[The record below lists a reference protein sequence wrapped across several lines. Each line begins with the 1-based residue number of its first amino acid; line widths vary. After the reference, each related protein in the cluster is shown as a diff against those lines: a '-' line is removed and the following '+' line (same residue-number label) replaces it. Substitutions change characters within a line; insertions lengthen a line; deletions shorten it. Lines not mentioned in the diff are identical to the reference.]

1 MPPQSATP
9 QPATPQTAR
18 AINDRAALALFAA
31 RGALT
36 AGQLQEA
43 TGLARPTVTELLG
56 RLGSAGLIE
65 QIGEVGADRR
75 GPNARLYALA
85 GRRAC
90 VAGIDVRT
98 DIVYLTVTDLAGR
111 TVAERATP
119 IPPGTPTPAALDT
132 VTAVLAEAVRESQSG
147 PLCSVSIGM
156 PGLINPVTGRVRP
169 VAAEAGWHA
178 ELAQAVRDRTGLD
191 AAAVTLDN
199 EVNLA
204 GIAEHRVIGPQGID
218 SFGLLWLG
226 PAGVGASLILDGVLR
241 RGASGGAG
249 ELGFLAVP
257 GAGPQIGPTDC
268 TGGLYDL
275 VSPAAVARLAE
286 SHGLV
291 GAGRSSRASGPAAVA
306 AASRAESVT
315 AEPSSTEPS
324 SAEPSSAEPS
334 SAELSYSVAPADF
347 EHAGFRTELAAR
359 IALGAAAF
367 ALVVDPGVVV
377 LTGDLGRSG
386 GTLLA
391 TAVEERMAAVCPVQT
406 RIRTTAVPGNPIL
419 TGAVAT
425 ALDRARAALWP

>member
-1 MPPQSATP
+1 MPPR
-9 QPATPQTAR
+9 PATPQTAR
-18 AINDRAALALFAA
+18 AINDRAALGLFAA

-56 RLGSAGLIE
+56 RLGSAGLVE

-90 VAGIDVRT
+90 VAGFDVRT
-98 DIVYLTVTDLAGR
+98 DMVYLTVIDLAGR
-111 TVAERATP
+111 PLAERAAP

-132 VTAVLAEAVRESQSG
+132 VTAVLADAVRGAGAG
-147 PLCSVSIGM
+147 PLHAVTIGM

-169 VAAEAGWHA
+169 VAAEAGWHT
-178 ELAQAVRDRTGLD
+178 ELAHAVRDRTGLD
-191 AAAVTLDN
+191 PAAVALEN

-204 GIAEHRVIGPQGID
+204 GIAEHRAIGPQGVE

-226 PAGVGASLILDGVLR
+226 GIGVGASLVLDGALR

-257 GAGPQIGPTDC
+257 GVGPQYSHLVCAGGLFDLIGPEALAALARQF
-268 TGGLYDL
+268 GVEPGDL
-275 VSPAAVARLAE
+275 GHEPFLAE
-286 SHGLV
+286 W
-291 GAGRSSRASGPAAVA
+291 AR
-306 AASRAESVT
+306 
-315 AEPSSTEPS
+315 
-324 SAEPSSAEPS
+324 
-334 SAELSYSVAPADF
+334 
-347 EHAGFRTELAAR
+347 R

-377 LTGDLGRSG
+377 LGGDYGRAG
-386 GTLLA
+386 GPALA
-391 TAVEERMAAVCPVQT
+391 EAVEQRLAAVCPVPT
-406 RIRTTAVPGNPIL
+406 KVRPTAVPGNPIL

-425 ALDRARAALWP
+425 ALDRARADLWP

>member
-1 MPPQSATP
+1 MSPQPATP

-18 AINDRAALALFAA
+18 AINDRAALTLFAA

-56 RLGSAGLIE
+56 RLGSAGLVE

-90 VAGIDVRT
+90 VAGIDVRKE
-98 DIVYLTVTDLAGR
+98 IVYLTVIDLAGH
-111 TVAERATP
+111 TLAERAAP
-119 IPPGTPTPAALDT
+119 IAPGTPTPAALDA
-132 VTAVLAEAVRESQSG
+132 VTEVLAEAVHTAQAG
-147 PLCSVSIGM
+147 PLSSVSIGM

-169 VAAEAGWHA
+169 VAAYVGWHA

-191 AAAVTLDN
+191 PSAVTLDN

-204 GIAEHRVIGPQGID
+204 GIAEHRAIGPLGVD

-226 PAGVGASLILDGVLR
+226 DSGVGASLVLDGALR

-249 ELGFLAVP
+249 ELAFLAVP
-257 GAGPQIGPTDC
+257 GVGPQRDPYDC
-268 TGGLYDL
+268 TGGLFDL
-275 VSPAAVARLAE
+275 VSPAAVAELAAK
-286 SHGLV
+286 HD
-291 GAGRSSRASGPAAVA
+291 
-306 AASRAESVT
+306 
-315 AEPSSTEPS
+315 
-324 SAEPSSAEPS
+324 
-334 SAELSYSVAPADF
+334 VAPTDF
-347 EHAGFRTELAAR
+347 GHILFRTELAAR

-377 LTGDLGRSG
+377 LGGALGRTG
-386 GTLLA
+386 GEPLA
-391 TAVEERMAAVCPVQT
+391 EAVEQRLAAVCPVPT
-406 RIRTTAVPGNPIL
+406 RVRTTAVPDNPIL

-425 ALDRARAALWP
+425 ALDRARAVLWP

>member
-1 MPPQSATP
+1 MPPH
-9 QPATPQTAR
+9 PATPQTAR

-36 AGQLQEA
+36 AGQLQES

-65 QIGEVGADRR
+65 QIGEIGADRR

-90 VAGIDVRT
+90 VAGIDART
-98 DIVYLTVTDLAGR
+98 DIVYLAVIDLTGR
-111 TVAERATP
+111 AVAERAAA
-119 IPPGTPTPAALDT
+119 IPSGTPAAAALDT
-132 VTAVLAEAVRESQSG
+132 VTAALAEAVRGGESG
-147 PLCSVSIGM
+147 PLHSVSIGV
-156 PGLINPVTGRVRP
+156 PGLINPVSGRVRP

-178 ELAQAVRDRTGLD
+178 ELAHAVRERTGLD

-204 GIAEHRVIGPQGID
+204 GIAEHRVIGPRGSD

-226 PAGVGASLILDGVLR
+226 TAGVGASLILDGVLR

-257 GAGPQIGPTDC
+257 GAGPQVGRTDC
-268 TGGLYDL
+268 TGGLFDL
-275 VSPAAVARLAE
+275 VGPAAVARLADA
-286 SHGLV
+286 HGV
-291 GAGRSSRASGPAAVA
+291 APDAFEHPAF
-306 AASRAESVT
+306 R
-315 AEPSSTEPS
+315 
-324 SAEPSSAEPS
+324 
-334 SAELSYSVAPADF
+334 AELS
-347 EHAGFRTELAAR
+347 AR

-367 ALVVDPGVVV
+367 ALVVDPGLVV
-377 LTGDLGRSG
+377 LGGELGRAG
-386 GTLLA
+386 GALLA
-391 TAVEERMAAVCPVQT
+391 AAVERRLAAVCPVPT
-406 RIRTTAVPGNPIL
+406 SVRTTAVPGNPIL

>member
-1 MPPQSATP
+1 MPPRPATP

-18 AINDRAALALFAA
+18 AINDRAALTLFAT

-75 GPNARLYALA
+75 GPNARLYALS
-85 GRRAC
+85 GHRVC
-90 VAGIDVRT
+90 VAGVDVRT
-98 DIVYLTVTDLAGR
+98 DIVYLTVTDLAGH
-111 TVAERATP
+111 TVAERAAP
-119 IPPGTPTPAALDT
+119 IPPGTLAPAALDT
-132 VTAVLAEAVRESQSG
+132 VTAVLTEAVRGSQSG
-147 PLCSVSIGM
+147 PLHSVSIGM

-169 VAAEAGWHA
+169 VAAEADWHA

-204 GIAEHRVIGPQGID
+204 GIAEHRMIGASGID
-218 SFGLLWLG
+218 SFGLLWFGAL
-226 PAGVGASLILDGVLR
+226 GVGASLILDGALR

-257 GAGPQIGPTDC
+257 GAGPQISPTGC

-291 GAGRSSRASGPAAVA
+291 GLGRREHSDEPSDSSYT
-306 AASRAESVT
+306 VT
-315 AEPSSTEPS
+315 A
-324 SAEPSSAEPS
+324 
-334 SAELSYSVAPADF
+334 ADF

-367 ALVVDPGVVV
+367 ALVVDPGTVV

-386 GTLLA
+386 GALLA
-391 TAVEERMAAVCPVQT
+391 TAVEERLAAVCPVPT
-406 RIRTTAVPGNPIL
+406 RVRTTAVPGNPIL

>member
-1 MPPQSATP
+1 MPSQSATP

-18 AINDRAALALFAA
+18 AINDRAALVLFAA

-111 TVAERATP
+111 TVVERAAP
-119 IPPGTPTPAALDT
+119 IPLGTLTPAALDM
-132 VTAVLAEAVRESQSG
+132 VTAVLAEAVHGSQSG
-147 PLCSVSIGM
+147 PLRSVSIGM

-178 ELAQAVRDRTGLD
+178 ELAQAVRDRTGLG

-204 GIAEHRVIGPQGID
+204 GIAEHRVIGPQGVD

-257 GAGPQIGPTDC
+257 GAGPQISPTDC
-268 TGGLYDL
+268 SGGLYDL

-286 SHGLV
+286 SHGLI
-291 GAGRSSRASGPAAVA
+291 GAGHRSGAAVE
-306 AASRAESVT
+306 SAES
-315 AEPSSTEPS
+315 ESSDADS
-324 SAEPSSAEPS
+324 
-334 SAELSYSVAPADF
+334 SYSVAPADF
-347 EHAGFRTELAAR
+347 EHVGFRTELAAR

-386 GTLLA
+386 GPLLA
-391 TAVEERMAAVCPVQT
+391 SAVEERLAAVCPVQT

-425 ALDRARAALWP
+425 ALDRARAELWP

>member
-1 MPPQSATP
+1 MPMPPH
-9 QPATPQTAR
+9 PATPQTAR

-36 AGQLQEA
+36 AGQLQQA

-56 RLGSAGLIE
+56 RLGNAGLIE

-98 DIVYLTVTDLAGR
+98 DIVFLPVTDLAGR
-111 TVAERATP
+111 TMAERAAP
-119 IPPGTPTPAALDT
+119 IPPGTPTPSALDT
-132 VTAVLAEAVRESQSG
+132 VTAVLADAVAGSDSG
-147 PLCSVSIGM
+147 PLVSVSIGM
-156 PGLINPVTGRVRP
+156 PGLINPVSGKVRP
-169 VAAEAGWHA
+169 VVAEAGWHA

-191 AAAVTLDN
+191 GDLALDGDPGPNRAAALGDSGPGSDPGSDSGPGPRSGAVTLDN

-204 GIAEHRVIGPQGID
+204 GIAEHRVLKPQGID

-226 PAGVGASLILDGVLR
+226 AAGVGASLILDGVLR

-257 GAGPQIGPTDC
+257 GAGPQVGPTDC
-268 TGGLYDL
+268 AGGLFDL

-286 SHGLV
+286 AHG
-291 GAGRSSRASGPAAVA
+291 
-306 AASRAESVT
+306 T
-315 AEPSSTEPS
+315 APT
-324 SAEPSSAEPS
+324 
-334 SAELSYSVAPADF
+334 DF
-347 EHAGFRTELAAR
+347 EHEGFRTELAAR

-377 LTGDLGRSG
+377 LGGELGRAG
-386 GTLLA
+386 GAPLA
-391 TAVEERMAAVCPVQT
+391 AAVELRLAAVCPVPT
-406 RIRTTAVPGNPIL
+406 RVRTTAVPGNPIL

-425 ALDRARAALWP
+425 ALDRARDALWP

>member
-324 SAEPSSAEPS
+324 SAEPSSAE
-334 SAELSYSVAPADF
+334 LSYSVAPADF

>member
-1 MPPQSATP
+1 MPPRPATP

-18 AINDRAALALFAA
+18 AINDRAALTLFAA

-56 RLGSAGLIE
+56 RLGTAGLIE

-75 GPNARLYALA
+75 GPNARLYALS
-85 GRRAC
+85 GHRVC
-90 VAGIDVRT
+90 VAGVDVRT
-98 DIVYLTVTDLAGR
+98 DIVYLTVTDLAGH
-111 TVAERATP
+111 TVAERAAP
-119 IPPGTPTPAALDT
+119 IPPGTLTSAALDT
-132 VTAVLAEAVRESQSG
+132 VTAVLAEAVRGSQSG
-147 PLCSVSIGM
+147 PLHSVSIGM

-169 VAAEAGWHA
+169 VAAEADWHA

-204 GIAEHRVIGPQGID
+204 GIAEHRVIGASGID

-226 PAGVGASLILDGVLR
+226 ALGVGASLILDGVLR

-257 GAGPQIGPTDC
+257 GAGPQLSPTDC

-291 GAGRSSRASGPAAVA
+291 GPSRRRTAAVGSA
-306 AASRAESVT
+306 DPSH
-315 AEPSSTEPS
+315 AEPPHIESSYT
-324 SAEPSSAEPS
+324 
-334 SAELSYSVAPADF
+334 VTPADF
-347 EHAGFRTELAAR
+347 EHAGFRTELATR

-367 ALVVDPGVVV
+367 ALVVDPGTVV

-386 GTLLA
+386 GALLA
-391 TAVEERMAAVCPVQT
+391 TAVEERLAAVCPVPT
-406 RIRTTAVPGNPIL
+406 RVRTTAVPGNPIL

>member
-1 MPPQSATP
+1 
-9 QPATPQTAR
+9 
-18 AINDRAALALFAA
+18 
-31 RGALT
+31 
-36 AGQLQEA
+36 
-43 TGLARPTVTELLG
+43 
-56 RLGSAGLIE
+56 
-65 QIGEVGADRR
+65 
-75 GPNARLYALA
+75 
-85 GRRAC
+85 
-90 VAGIDVRT
+90 
-98 DIVYLTVTDLAGR
+98 
-111 TVAERATP
+111 
-119 IPPGTPTPAALDT
+119 
-132 VTAVLAEAVRESQSG
+132 
-147 PLCSVSIGM
+147 
-156 PGLINPVTGRVRP
+156 
-169 VAAEAGWHA
+169 
-178 ELAQAVRDRTGLD
+178 
-191 AAAVTLDN
+191 
-199 EVNLA
+199 
-204 GIAEHRVIGPQGID
+204 HRVIGPQGID

-257 GAGPQIGPTDC
+257 GAGPQISPTDC

-291 GAGRSSRASGPAAVA
+291 GAGSASGASGVGGPDEVEAV
-306 AASRAESVT
+306 SCAESVT
-315 AEPSSTEPS
+315 GGASTAAPSTAEPSRTDQ
-324 SAEPSSAEPS
+324 SAAD
-334 SAELSYSVAPADF
+334 AYYSVAPAHF

-391 TAVEERMAAVCPVQT
+391 SAVEERMAAVCPVQT

>member
-1 MPPQSATP
+1 MPPRPATP

-18 AINDRAALALFAA
+18 AINDRAALTLFAA

-56 RLGSAGLIE
+56 RLGSAGLVE

-75 GPNARLYALA
+75 GPNARLYALS
-85 GRRAC
+85 GHRVC
-90 VAGIDVRT
+90 VAGVDVRT
-98 DIVYLTVTDLAGR
+98 DIVYLTVTDLAGH
-111 TVAERATP
+111 TVAERAAP
-119 IPPGTPTPAALDT
+119 IPPGTLTSAALDT
-132 VTAVLAEAVRESQSG
+132 VTAVLAEAVRGSQSG
-147 PLCSVSIGM
+147 PLHSVSIGM

-169 VAAEAGWHA
+169 VAAEADWHA

-204 GIAEHRVIGPQGID
+204 GIAEHRVIGASGID

-226 PAGVGASLILDGVLR
+226 ALGVGASLILDGVLR

-257 GAGPQIGPTDC
+257 GAGPQLSPTDC

-291 GAGRSSRASGPAAVA
+291 GPSRRHTA
-306 AASRAESVT
+306 AAGFADPSHAESSYTVT
-315 AEPSSTEPS
+315 
-324 SAEPSSAEPS
+324 
-334 SAELSYSVAPADF
+334 PADF
-347 EHAGFRTELAAR
+347 EHVGFRTELATR

-367 ALVVDPGVVV
+367 ALVVDPGTVV

-386 GTLLA
+386 GALLA
-391 TAVEERMAAVCPVQT
+391 TAVEERLAAVCPVPT
-406 RIRTTAVPGNPIL
+406 RVRTTAVPGNPIL